1 MTSSKEEAGQP
12 LQESGEDSGREGRER
27 VEDTGTKP
35 EKPDL
40 VLRSGW

>member
-12 LQESGEDSGREGRER
+12 LQESGEGFGEGGQRE
-27 VEDTGTKP
+27 VEDTGMKP

-40 VLRSGW
+40 VLRPGW